1 MIMIDEHHKTSEVI
15 IHKQISNRKLSS
27 DLKAHLESSSIL
39 LFRLLEEL
47 KEIEII
53 DGKESAGGNMSSI
66 KKFFEKKKN
75 EFKFKKAGPGH
86 KLTETTSSSSSS
98 SALHSQPQKNKKSR
112 EPPSDGVKMAAA
124 AALARFQQNEQSS
137 AENVM
142 AGRSVAVIRAEA
154 RKELEK
160 EKSLICDTGV
170 TSNIVPTE
178 NQLKELKLDSAPVL
192 AVSGVYFHCPLIGND
207 VLPRSE
213 IEEKIKEFLYNQLHE
228 ERGLTACLIIHTC
241 NKNIVKVQACI
252 ETLKKYIDNIL
263 IHPDEDKYIKI
274 RVNNKVFQEKVLPI
288 EGSSDFLIAAG
299 FEKKILRISE
309 DNEEEFLVFT
319 PECSDFLVELK
330 ESLDAAE
337 PILPELYR
345 NLQYVTLNNGGIK
358 LLYEGFV
365 YVKSKILKSGEVS
378 YECEMRCNA
387 KQCKARLHVNG
398 DTVVGRFNDHTYAP
412 DIGRPEVRTQQ
423 VQLDTQ
429 LKTKAMREKEEVKE
443 KRRYRYTLIRV
454 RFPDD
459 YVLQVLLNNFCF
471 YGTCLL
477 IVKVCV
483 VDSIMDPG
491 TFRVGENVEELV
503 KFIKENLSSD
513 WLPFNLKTATGQLI
527 EVSDASLLNLHLV
540 PAAIIHANFDATI
553 INEIKQETGQTTF
566 KYLNDHCMGFLQ
578 ET

>member
-345 NLQYVTLNNGGIK
+345 NLQVLKFNNTTGKITLPKEFYNITK
-358 LLYEGFV
+358 EE
-365 YVKSKILKSGEVS
+365 LKRE
-378 YECEMRCNA
+378 
-387 KQCKARLHVNG
+387 QDL
-398 DTVVGRFNDHTYAP
+398 
-412 DIGRPEVRTQQ
+412 RTQQ

-459 YVLQVLLNNFCF
+459 YVLQ
-471 YGTCLL
+471 
-477 IVKVCV
+477 
-483 VDSIMDPG
+483 G

>member
-1 MIMIDEHHKTSEVI
+1 MMLVGPCWVVD
-15 IHKQISNRKLSS
+15 SS
-27 DLKAHLESSSIL
+27 
-39 LFRLLEEL
+39 
-47 KEIEII
+47 
-53 DGKESAGGNMSSI
+53 
-66 KKFFEKKKN
+66 
-75 EFKFKKAGPGH
+75 P
-86 KLTETTSSSSSS
+86 
-98 SALHSQPQKNKKSR
+98 
-112 EPPSDGVKMAAA
+112 MA
-124 AALARFQQNEQSS
+124 
-137 AENVM
+137 
-142 AGRSVAVIRAEA
+142 
-154 RKELEK
+154 
-160 EKSLICDTGV
+160 
-170 TSNIVPTE
+170 
-178 NQLKELKLDSAPVL
+178 ELKLDSAPVL

-345 NLQYVTLNNGGIK
+345 NLQVLKFNNTTGKITLPKEFYNITKEELKREQDLRCSGETPIKTILIKVGYPVVKWDYVTLNNGGIK

-459 YVLQVLLNNFCF
+459 YVLQVLLNNFC
-471 YGTCLL
+471 
-477 IVKVCV
+477 
-483 VDSIMDPG
+483 
-491 TFRVGENVEELV
+491 
-503 KFIKENLSSD
+503 
-513 WLPFNLKTATGQLI
+513 
-527 EVSDASLLNLHLV
+527 
-540 PAAIIHANFDATI
+540 
-553 INEIKQETGQTTF
+553 
-566 KYLNDHCMGFLQ
+566 
-578 ET
+578 